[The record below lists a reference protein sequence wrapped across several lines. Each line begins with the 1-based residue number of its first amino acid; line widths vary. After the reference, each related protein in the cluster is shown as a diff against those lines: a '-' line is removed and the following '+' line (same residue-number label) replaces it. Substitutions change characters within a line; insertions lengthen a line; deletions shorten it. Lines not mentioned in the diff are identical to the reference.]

1 VINTSTSC
9 AVTRVGP
16 VSPGCSG
23 LDGRVHPSPTV
34 QTAFFLHAA
43 LRALRQRPPDSNAAQ
58 EALEQA
64 RECHDEPTLA
74 AAARWAWWAIERRP
88 RSYSRVIE
96 ELERALAK

>member
-1 VINTSTSC
+1 
-9 AVTRVGP
+9 
-16 VSPGCSG
+16 
-23 LDGRVHPSPTV
+23 
-34 QTAFFLHAA
+34 
-43 LRALRQRPPDSNAAQ
+43 
-58 EALEQA
+58 LEQA